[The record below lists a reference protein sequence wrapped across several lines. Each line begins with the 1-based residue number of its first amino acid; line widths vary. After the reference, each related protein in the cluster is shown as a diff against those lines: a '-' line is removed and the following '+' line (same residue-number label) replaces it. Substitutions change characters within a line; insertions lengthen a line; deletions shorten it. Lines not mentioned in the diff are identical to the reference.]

1 MNDLLSAADA
11 AMEYLKNSMGLADL
25 AGRKGPE
32 TAQDALALGQLYA
45 LIAIATELSRIADGI
60 EIANGRVF

>member
-32 TAQDALALGQLYA
+32 TTRDAVALGQLYA
-45 LIAIATELSRIADGI
+45 LIAIAAELSRIADGV
-60 EIANGRVF
+60 EIANGKNF

>member
-32 TAQDALALGQLYA
+32 TTQDAMTLGQLYA
-45 LIAIATELSRIADGI
+45 LIAIATELSRIADQV
-60 EIANGRVF
+60 EIANGKNF